1 MSVKKRRYK
10 TMSRTQLVEFM
21 AEDAG
26 LTKADAARALDA
38 FQKAIVKGLKEE
50 KKVTITGF
58 LTFTA
63 KDKEASTGRNPRTG
77 EAVEIPARTAVTIKP
92 GSKLKEA
99 LN

>member
-1 MSVKKRRYK
+1 
-10 TMSRTQLVEFM
+10 MSRTQLVEFM

-38 FQKAIVKGLKEE
+38 LQKATVKGLKEE

-58 LTFTA
+58 VTFTA

-77 EAVEIPARTAVTIKP
+77 EAVEIPARTVVTIKA